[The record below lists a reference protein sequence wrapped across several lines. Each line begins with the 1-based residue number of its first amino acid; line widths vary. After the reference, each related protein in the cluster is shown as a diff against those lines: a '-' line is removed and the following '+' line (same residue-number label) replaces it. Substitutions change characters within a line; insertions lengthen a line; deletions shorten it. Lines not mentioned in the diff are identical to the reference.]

1 MTFKNPEAF
10 FLLILLAIFIVIAVY
25 NYKKKK
31 SLLEGFIS
39 SNAYKKLGMRSGGEI
54 DFFKTSLV
62 TIAMIFFI
70 LALAG
75 PQWGE
80 KYEEAHIMGIE
91 VVFLLDTSNS
101 MNAEDLKPNRLEVA
115 KQLVVNIVDNL
126 TTEQLVVNT
135 VDNLTSYYLAS
146 INFAAAAYVRC
157 PLTIDYEA
165 FKLMIETTAVSPVEE
180 QGTDFSQAF
189 QLALKSFEKSKSD
202 KKLLV
207 LITDG
212 EDQEAQWQNIIP
224 GITKQGIIIFT
235 IGVGASSG
243 APIPM
248 KDKEGNITG
257 WKKDKQGNIVKT
269 TLDEN
274 TLIRIASQTGGQY
287 FRLTDASGID
297 VFVNNLKNYKRNV
310 LMKKVFQKFNRF
322 HYPLIA
328 GLIILLLELILSER
342 RLTWK
347 EK

>member
-1 MTFKNPEAF
+1 MSFTNPEAF
-10 FLLILLAIFIVIAVY
+10 FLLIALALFIGVAVH

-31 SLLEGFIS
+31 SMLKGFIS
-39 SNAYKKLGMRSGGEI
+39 TNAYKKLGVRSGGEI

-62 TIAMIFFI
+62 TGAMIFFI

-80 KYEEAHIMGIE
+80 KFENIDIKGIE
-91 VVFLLDTSNS
+91 LIFLLDTSNS
-101 MNAEDLKPNRLEVA
+101 MNAEDLKPNRLELA
-115 KQLVVNIVDNL
+115 KQLMISIVDNL
-126 TTEQLVVNT
+126 TT
-135 VDNLTSYYLAS
+135 DYLAL
-146 INFAAAAYVRC
+146 INFAGVAYVQC

-165 FKLMIETTAVSPVEE
+165 FKLMAEASMISPSEE

-189 QLALKSFEKSKSD
+189 QLALKSFENSKSD

-212 EDQEAQWQNIIP
+212 EDQEAQWQSIIP
-224 GITKQGIIIFT
+224 GIKNQGIIVFT

-243 APIPM
+243 APIPI

-274 TLIRIASQTGGQY
+274 TMIQIASQTGGQY
-287 FRLTDASGID
+287 FRLTDATGID
-297 VFVNNLKNYKRNV
+297 TFIDNLKNYERNV
-310 LMKKVFQKFNRF
+310 LRKKVKLQKIKRY

-328 GLIILLLELILSER
+328 GIIILFLELILSER

>member
-1 MTFKNPEAF
+1 MTFTNPEAF
-10 FLLILLAIFIVIAVY
+10 FLLFALAIFISAAVHNY
-25 NYKKKK
+25 NKKK
-31 SLLEGFIS
+31 SLLEDFIS
-39 SNAYKKLGMRSGGEI
+39 ANAYKKLGVRSGGEI

-62 TIAMIFFI
+62 ILAMIFFI

-80 KYEEAHIMGIE
+80 KFENVEIMGIE

-126 TTEQLVVNT
+126 TT
-135 VDNLTSYYLAS
+135 DYLS
-146 INFAAAAYVRC
+146 LINFAGTAYVQC

-165 FKLMIETTAVSPVEE
+165 FKLLTEASTISPGEE
-180 QGTDFSQAF
+180 QGTDFSQGLS
-189 QLALKSFEKSKSD
+189 LALKSFANSKSD

-224 GITKQGIIIFT
+224 EISKQKIIVFT

-243 APIPM
+243 APIPL

-274 TLIRIASQTGGQY
+274 NLIRIASRTGGQY

-297 VFVNNLKNYKRNV
+297 VFVNNLKNYERNV
-310 LMKKVFQKFNRF
+310 LMKKVKLQKIKRF

-328 GLIILLLELILSER
+328 GIIILLLELILSER

>member
-1 MTFKNPEAF
+1 MTFTNPEAF
-10 FLLILLAIFIVIAVY
+10 FLLILLAIFIVIAVH

-31 SLLEGFIS
+31 SLLDGFIS
-39 SNAYKKLGMRSGGEI
+39 SNAYKKLGVRSGGEI

-80 KYEEAHIMGIE
+80 KFENVDIKGIE

-115 KQLVVNIVDNL
+115 KQLIVNIVDNL
-126 TTEQLVVNT
+126 TTDFLG
-135 VDNLTSYYLAS
+135 L
-146 INFAAAAYVRC
+146 INFAGTAYIQC

-165 FKLMIETTAVSPVEE
+165 FKLMTETSMISPSEE

-224 GITKQGIIIFT
+224 GITKQGVIIFT
-235 IGVGASSG
+235 VGVGASAG
-243 APIPM
+243 APIPV
-248 KDKEGNITG
+248 KDKEDNITG

-274 TLIRIASQTGGQY
+274 TLVQIASKTGGQY
-287 FRLTDASGID
+287 FRLTDAAGIEI
-297 VFVNNLKNYKRNV
+297 FVDNLKHYERTV
-310 LMKKVFQKFNRF
+310 LKKKVKLQKIKRF

>member
-31 SLLEGFIS
+31 SLLDGFIS
-39 SNAYKKLGMRSGGEI
+39 ANAYKKLGVRSGGEI
-54 DFFKTSLV
+54 DFFKTSLA

-80 KYEEAHIMGIE
+80 KFENVDIKGIE
-91 VVFLLDTSNS
+91 MIFLLDTSNS

-126 TTEQLVVNT
+126 TT
-135 VDNLTSYYLAS
+135 DYLAL
-146 INFAAAAYVRC
+146 INFAAAAYVQC

-165 FKLMIETTAVSPVEE
+165 FKMMAEVSMISPSEA

-189 QLALKSFEKSKSD
+189 QLALKAFEKSKSD

-224 GITKQGIIIFT
+224 GLAKQGVIIFT
-235 IGVGASSG
+235 VGVGASSG
-243 APIPM
+243 APIPV
-248 KDKEGNITG
+248 KNKEGTITG

-274 TLIRIASQTGGQY
+274 TLLRIASQTGGQY
-287 FRLTDASGID
+287 FRLTDAAGID
-297 VFVNNLKNYKRNV
+297 VFVDNLKKYERTV
-310 LMKKVFQKFNRF
+310 LMKKVELQKINRF